1 MLSPRAFAREARIVL
16 ARLDRNGGHLRCES
30 AAGRAAWRMYSPR
43 NRWRKP
49 VMEPPAEL
57 VDAMIARGW
66 LRAGDDGRF
75 MLSPAGRR
83 WLRAAPSTTGAGRQ
97 RQRREIVDPDGVR
110 RTAEINDRESPVQW
124 LARRRDGRGRPYL
137 SAEEVAAA
145 ERLRRDYEH
154 GRLGAAITSSWDAMF
169 TAADRRRLRGAARD
183 GLAPGE
189 RAHAARQRVWKAL
202 QAVGPGLDAIL
213 LEVCCLHSGLEA
225 AERRLGW
232 PRRSGRLVLQM
243 ALDRLAR
250 HYGLKKDAPVP
261 RVARISAWSA
271 PDGHP
276 RRALPEEWERGEGGG

>member
-1 MLSPRAFAREARIVL
+1 MLSPHAFTREARLIL
-16 ARLDRNGGHLRCES
+16 TRLRRNGGHLRCES

-49 VMEPPAEL
+49 VMEPSAEL

-66 LRAGDDGRF
+66 LCGGDDGRF
-75 MLSPAGRR
+75 TLSQ
-83 WLRAAPSTTGAGRQ
+83 AGRQ
-97 RQRREIVDPDGVR
+97 WLASTTPDAHNGDRQRREIVDPDGVR
-110 RTAEINDRESPVQW
+110 SAAEINDRESPVQW

-137 SAEEVAAA
+137 DAQEVAAA
-145 ERLRRDYEH
+145 ERLRRDYEQ
-154 GRLGAAITSSWDAMF
+154 GRLGATITSSWDAMF
-169 TAADRRRLRGAARD
+169 TASDRRRLRSAGRD
-183 GLAPGE
+183 GLAPNE

-213 LEVCCLHSGLEA
+213 LEVCCLQSGLEA

-250 HYGLKKDAPVP
+250 HYGLKKDAPP
-261 RVARISAWSA
+261 PPAARISAWSA
-271 PDGHP
+271 PDGRP
-276 RRALPEEWERGEGGG
+276 RCALPEEWKRGEGGA